1 MKTTANFFNYSLER
15 CSNED
20 ALEWAKLVDWTEIE
34 TSPQTVSNL
43 NFIDTV
49 NGIDIFYCYGT
60 DTYLFAEN
68 N

>member
-1 MKTTANFFNYSLER
+1 MKTTANFYNYSLER

-20 ALEWAKLVDWTEIE
+20 AIEWAKLVDWTDIE
-34 TSPQTVSNL
+34 ASPQTVSNL

-60 DTYLFAEN
+60 DLYLFAEN